1 MEAAGPCKRLDVLT
15 RQLTSAALDE
25 PALLQQSDL
34 AMMCPKQLQAVLLHD
49 NGQLRNSIYEFMK
62 VRSST

>member
-1 MEAAGPCKRLDVLT
+1 M
-15 RQLTSAALDE
+15 DE

-49 NGQLRNSIYEFMK
+49 NGLLRNSIYEFMK
-62 VRSST
+62 VRSWK